1 MYAFTI
7 NLVLQVV
14 SLDVCPKGLDN
25 PRSTFFFD
33 TENVPYSV
41 EKIGS
46 CSQIRSYISYQVL
59 GALGTARGIAAG
71 VERAVLSLGCPRF
84 V

>member
-1 MYAFTI
+1 MYPLTV

-33 TENVPYSV
+33 TENVPYRV
-41 EKIGS
+41 EKVGS
-46 CSQIRSYISYQVL
+46 GSQMRSYISYQAL
-59 GALGTARGIAAG
+59 GALGTARGIAEG
-71 VERAVLSLGCPRF
+71 VERAVLSLERLRF

>member
-1 MYAFTI
+1 MYPFTI

-33 TENVPYSV
+33 TENVTYRV
-41 EKIGS
+41 ENIGS
-46 CSQIRSYISYQVL
+46 CSQRRSYISYQVL

-71 VERAVLSLGCPRF
+71 VERAVLSLGCLQF

>member
-1 MYAFTI
+1 MYSFTI

-25 PRSTFFFD
+25 PRSTFFLD
-33 TENVPYSV
+33 IKDVPYRV

-46 CSQIRSYISYQVL
+46 CWQRRSYISYQVL
-59 GALGTARGIAAG
+59 AALGTARGIAVG
-71 VERAVLSLGCPRF
+71 VE
-84 V
+84 